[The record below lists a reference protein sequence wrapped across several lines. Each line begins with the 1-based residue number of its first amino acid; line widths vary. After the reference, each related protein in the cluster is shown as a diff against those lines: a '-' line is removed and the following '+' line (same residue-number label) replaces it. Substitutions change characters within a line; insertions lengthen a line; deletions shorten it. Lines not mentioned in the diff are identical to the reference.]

1 MSFKEFFD
9 IVRSLIFLSI
19 FCELLDLRME
29 EYHILLEVDD
39 HNMFQQLS
47 FLLLGPQLT
56 VEQAPFTFLLLI
68 LLPSWHLFLLIAY
81 VRIILLFH
89 ALQPLWPPIQFFSS
103 LHIFS

>member
-47 FLLLGPQLT
+47 FLLLGLQLT
-56 VEQAPFTFLLLI
+56 VELAPFTFLLLI

-81 VRIILLFH
+81 V
-89 ALQPLWPPIQFFSS
+89 
-103 LHIFS
+103 